1 MFLLDDLFLAP
12 IKGIKWISEKLKD
25 VADQELYDPEK
36 IHEELMTLT
45 AKLDMGEIDEGEYQE
60 KEKELLAR
68 MNEIEQ
74 RKQEG

>member
-25 VADQELYDPEK
+25 VADQELYDSEK